1 MAADS
6 PAGKS
11 GAKEANMRVIAVT
24 IATIAILAMGLAL
37 RPTPSETAALPAQA
51 SAQIDPYTLQVTVD
65 RKSLPE
71 QSTGDLI

>member
-37 RPTPSETAALPAQA
+37 RPTPSATAALPAQA
-51 SAQIDPYTLQVTVD
+51 SAEIDPYTLQITVD